1 LICMIFQKRTGV
13 MHLRFGVTR
22 IIICRMPEM
31 VGSAHADR
39 SRILGSLQKSPQI
52 QCIFTFVLG
61 RCTLENRKVHPWINV
76 RALELALFGTL
87 PRTRKLCG
95 RILNRDAHLWD
106 RGSVQ
111 PSPGWL
117 QDIQGLPAQVRF
129 GLSRASSL
137 MTPHAI
143 CYNLRVTA

>member
-1 LICMIFQKRTGV
+1 MERYDLTQDETGV
-13 MHLRFGVTR
+13 SNLSKPTALGFWDPYRKVLKYSVFLLLY
-22 IIICRMPEM
+22 
-31 VGSAHADR
+31 SAD
-39 SRILGSLQKSPQI
+39 
-52 QCIFTFVLG
+52 CI

-87 PRTRKLCG
+87 PTTRKLCG

-137 MTPHAI
+137 MNPHAI